1 MMPVALEACRSAV
14 VISVTPRAVAW
25 WWRHAK
31 RRLRP
36 PALLLH
42 LARPLPE
49 PNSNLLTPKLL
60 EGGGGPCTLVGRIS
74 KHGVAD
80 MFRARV
86 EDALGAVAERARALD
101 DDSNEVALLFRG
113 ERLVLLHLLSF
124 AVVRSSQRVVRR
136 LAHTVRL
143 SWVGDRDFHQCS
155 ATWLG
160 KVKYEDV
167 RGLARGTLSM
177 EVWHDHKTSC
187 TTAVHNRLRQTVMA
201 LRAAATCGTRERV
214 RAGHHT
220 RVCSAEL

>member
-1 MMPVALEACRSAV
+1 MIPVALEACRSAV

-60 EGGGGPCTLVGRIS
+60 EGGGGPCTLVGRLS

-80 MFRARV
+80 MVRARV
-86 EDALGAVAERARALD
+86 EDALGSAAERARALD

-124 AVVRSSQRVVRR
+124 TVVRSGQRELRR
-136 LAHTVRL
+136 LAHTIRL
-143 SWVGDRDFHQCS
+143 SWVGDADFHQCS

-160 KVKYEDV
+160 KVNDEDV

-187 TTAVHNRLRQTVMA
+187 TTAVHNRLRQAVMT

-220 RVCSAEL
+220 GVCCAEL